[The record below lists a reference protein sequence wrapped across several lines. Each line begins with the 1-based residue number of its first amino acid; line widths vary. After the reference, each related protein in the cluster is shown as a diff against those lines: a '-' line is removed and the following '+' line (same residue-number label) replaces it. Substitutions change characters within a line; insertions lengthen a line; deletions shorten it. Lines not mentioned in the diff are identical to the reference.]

1 MTLLFALIT
10 ISVWSALSIDFA
22 VFGLEQLPWLQQQ
35 LCNCKI
41 STDMFLQKKKKKEK
55 NASLSKSTQN
65 RPVGILSSIFFHFSN
80 VQTILNDPSLMQ
92 QIHQMSQKLQ
102 TPEPAKPEIDMQ
114 EQMRHQQLL
123 QQQAEFDQQI
133 SQVLDQGQGVQ
144 N

>member
-1 MTLLFALIT
+1 
-10 ISVWSALSIDFA
+10 
-22 VFGLEQLPWLQQQ
+22 
-35 LCNCKI
+35 
-41 STDMFLQKKKKKEK
+41 
-55 NASLSKSTQN
+55 
-65 RPVGILSSIFFHFSN
+65 
-80 VQTILNDPSLMQ
+80 MQ